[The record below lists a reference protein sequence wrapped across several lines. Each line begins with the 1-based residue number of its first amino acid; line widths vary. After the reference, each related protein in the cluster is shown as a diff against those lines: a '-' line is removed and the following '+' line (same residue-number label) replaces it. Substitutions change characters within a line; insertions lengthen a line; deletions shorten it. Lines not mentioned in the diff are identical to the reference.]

1 MPLKDI
7 SYLELW
13 QPFIQWTGIIC
24 AILEEGTMSNNPV
37 KLFGNWTNGSGGMPC
52 KGISYLAFLQ
62 PLSSAER
69 NHLCNLVEGIMR
81 NISVKLF

>member
-1 MPLKDI
+1 
-7 SYLELW
+7 
-13 QPFIQWTGIIC
+13 
-24 AILEEGTMSNNPV
+24 MSNNPV
-37 KLFGNWTNGSGGMPC
+37 KLFGTWTNGSGGMPC
-52 KGISYLAFLQ
+52 KGISYLEFWQ